1 MRRVNIGRS
10 QEDAYTG
17 RVLRRCGIVPFS
29 RKFRCGVRALCQLQ
43 RGGISGAWVS
53 LGPLPLP
60 SDASGIGLQDYNW
73 VSGRAT
79 TVAIDPN
86 DPTGNTVYA
95 GGAYGGVW
103 KSPNAGNL
111 SPSPVAVN
119 WTPLTDNQA
128 TLAIGAV
135 AVQKHLANPNP
146 ANSVILAGT
155 GETDSSGDSYYGL
168 GILRSADG
176 GQSWVLIP
184 QDSTGAHSFSGLGF
198 SQISFNTGNPN
209 LAIAAVE
216 SAIEGIVE
224 DLENPVTTNRGLYCS
239 ADAGLTWQAAT

>member
-1 MRRVNIGRS
+1 M
-10 QEDAYTG
+10 
-17 RVLRRCGIVPFS
+17 
-29 RKFRCGVRALCQLQ
+29 
-43 RGGISGAWVS
+43 
-53 LGPLPLP
+53 
-60 SDASGIGLQDYNW
+60 
-73 VSGRAT
+73 
-79 TVAIDPN
+79 
-86 DPTGNTVYA
+86 
-95 GGAYGGVW
+95 W

-184 QDSTGAHSFSGLGF
+184 QDSTGKINLKASLHYRKFAWW
-198 SQISFNTGNPN
+198 NTQFAFAGERAPG
-209 LAIAAVE
+209 APAPTRHYD
-216 SAIEGIVE
+216 
-224 DLENPVTTNRGLYCS
+224 DL
-239 ADAGLTWQAAT
+239 